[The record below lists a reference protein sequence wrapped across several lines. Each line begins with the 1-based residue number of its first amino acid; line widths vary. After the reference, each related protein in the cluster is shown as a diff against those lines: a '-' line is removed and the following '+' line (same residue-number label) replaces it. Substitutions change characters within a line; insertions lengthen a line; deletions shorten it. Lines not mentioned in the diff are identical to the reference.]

1 MEITKVNVPV
11 KVISKHCLDCPS
23 MEVVCNEVNY
33 GKEVTQYVYECKN
46 LDKCKF
52 LAKVIEGMHKEMTK
66 KNE

>member
-1 MEITKVNVPV
+1 
-11 KVISKHCLDCPS
+11 

-52 LAKVIEGMHKEMTK
+52 LAKVIEDMHKEMTK
-66 KNE
+66 KNG